1 MTLSFKNICLAVI
14 LMSAAGCYS
23 GDQTL
28 VPKPPPERKVIME
41 KYAVKYEPK
50 VDILFVVDD
59 SGSMGSHHRNLAT
72 NIDLF
77 TNAMEKNKFLDYHIG
92 VVSTS
97 TDKPALAGVLRGQP
111 NFVTRTTDMGTQLI
125 AKNIVDLGTSG
136 DYIERMADPIYM
148 ALGPGSDTLNP
159 GFLRS
164 EAFLVVIL
172 ITDAEDQSDMVTSY
186 KVYDTLLRAKAGDE
200 NKVLGY
206 GVLSYPDLFG
216 DRCSSDG
223 DGKPVINEM
232 FMSLFS
238 NAHNSKVSDNTPP
251 PLPSS
256 RNVLT
261 NIFSLCDA
269 NYGQK
274 LANIGEDIRIRVSQ
288 TLPLPRLPV
297 RGTLKLMYGSN
308 FVDSKWYKYDPTTQ
322 SVLLLPGIELVEEEG
337 AQFSVALDQSNPD
350 DTIGV
355 PPEGEVSGI
364 TVEEVSPSSSS
375 AQ

>member
-1 MTLSFKNICLAVI
+1 MTLNFRNVCLALV
-14 LMSAAGCYS
+14 LMGTGGCYS

-28 VPKPPPERKVIME
+28 VPKPPPERKVIE
-41 KYAVKYEPK
+41 ESYAVKYEPK

-59 SGSMGSHHRNLAT
+59 SGSMGSHQKNLAA
-72 NIDLF
+72 NINLF
-77 TNAMEKNKFLDYHIG
+77 TSAMEKNQFLDYHVG

-97 TDKPALAGVLRGQP
+97 MDKPNYAGVLRGNPQ
-111 NFVTRTTDMGTQLI
+111 FITRETDFGIQLLS
-125 AKNIVDLGTSG
+125 KNIVDLGTSG
-136 DYIERMADPIYM
+136 DYIEKMADPIYV
-148 ALGPGSDTLNP
+148 ALGPNSETINP
-159 GFLRS
+159 GFLRP
-164 EAFLVVIL
+164 EAFLVIIL
-172 ITDAEDQSDMVTSY
+172 ITDAEEQSTLVTSY
-186 KVYDTLLRAKAGDE
+186 KAFDTLLRSKGGDE

-223 DGKPVINEM
+223 DGKPIVNEM

-238 NAHNSKVSDNTPP
+238 NAHDSKVSDNTPP
-251 PLPSS
+251 PLPGS

-297 RGTLKLMYGSN
+297 RGTLKLKYGTQ
-308 FVDSKWYKYDPTTQ
+308 FVDSKWWKYDPTAQ
-322 SVLLLPGIELVEEEG
+322 NVILLPGIELEEEEG
-337 AQFSVALDQSNPD
+337 AQFSVVLDQSNPNE
-350 DTIGV
+350 TIGV
-355 PPEGEVSGI
+355 PPEGEVNSVTI
-364 TVEEVSPSSSS
+364 EDLAVE
-375 AQ
+375 